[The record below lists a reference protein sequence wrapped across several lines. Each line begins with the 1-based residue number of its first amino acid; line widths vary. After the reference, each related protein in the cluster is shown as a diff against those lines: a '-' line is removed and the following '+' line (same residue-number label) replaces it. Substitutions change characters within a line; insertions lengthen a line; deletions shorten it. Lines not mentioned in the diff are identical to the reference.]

1 MTRLFDVSKIFF
13 FLKAGENT
21 EEIWSYIF
29 TKFLTTSPRLISE
42 ESTLTM
48 QTKKSRGEHVKN
60 YLMTAAIVADRA

>member
-1 MTRLFDVSKIFF
+1 MTRLFDISKIFF
-13 FLKAGENT
+13 FIKAGENT

-48 QTKKSRGEHVKN
+48 QTKKVEGSMSK
-60 YLMTAAIVADRA
+60 TI